1 MGEFVAT
8 LHDRV
13 QDVQADIR
21 QARRVGDGYR
31 EQLFSGRLVD
41 LLAVARRHG
50 VDMSGWV
57 ESDILA
63 TLPDGNG

>member
-8 LHDRV
+8 LHDSV
-13 QDVQADIR
+13 LDVQRDIR
-21 QARRVGDGYR
+21 QARRAGDGYR

-50 VDMSGWV
+50 VDADGWV
-57 ESDILA
+57 DSDMLAILA
-63 TLPDGNG
+63 GRHG

>member
-21 QARRVGDGYR
+21 RARRVGDGYR

-41 LLAVARRHG
+41 LLAVARQHG

-63 TLPDGNG
+63 ILPDKDG